1 MLFTEYLSPIVMEIL
16 NLLVDLY
23 LKLTTDKQNRKSCIS
38 EGNNEFY
45 FYGANNN
52 NYYSDKK
59 NYNHNHNDED

>member
-1 MLFTEYLSPIVMEIL
+1 MEIL

-45 FYGANNN
+45 EYKDKGFYGAHNN

-59 NYNHNHNDED
+59 NRNHNDED